1 MISNKL
7 SRFTDEN
14 MNMQLLTQM
23 QDAIKNTI
31 TDKKIG
37 VAFSGGVD
45 STLLAKLVKDLE
57 YDVHLLTIGFHDSH
71 DINFAKEV
79 NEILNFPHSISE
91 IDPEKFKEVSDKIHQ
106 LIKTDN
112 LSWNE
117 NSIAFYYVAELA
129 QKNGL
134 NTVVT
139 ANGIDELFC
148 GYNSYREAIETGEDE
163 VVKMMNDKLK
173 NEEEM
178 MVAVNAVTAEFGV
191 RMIQPFLS
199 PSFVDYAKKIPISEK
214 IHGPDDM
221 KRKHAIRELAMDYG
235 VPEVAAQKQKK
246 ALQYGSQ
253 IHKSLLKSR
262 KTSAFTWLLTL
273 SIIVSDAPRWFC
285 ATKIDFISLSER
297 ADETT
302 LSFPSASIKLIPF
315 LCAANAT
322 LCTSLYA
329 LNRGM
334 PFLISASNTNSEK
347 ICPFVM

>member
-1 MISNKL
+1 MNK
-7 SRFTDEN
+7 
-14 MNMQLLTQM
+14 QLLDEM
-23 QDAIKNTI
+23 QNAVKSTV

-45 STLLAKLVKDLE
+45 STLLAKLVKDMGH
-57 YDVHLLTIGFHDSH
+57 DIHLLTIGFHDSH

-79 NEILNFPHSISE
+79 NQILNFPHSISE
-91 IDPEKFKEVSDKIHQ
+91 IEPEKFKEISQKINHT
-106 LIKTDN
+106 IKSDN

-134 NTVVT
+134 KTVVT

-148 GYNSYREAIETGEDE
+148 GYNSYREAIEAGEDE
-163 VVKMMNDKLK
+163 VVKMMNMKLK

-178 MVAVNAVTAEFGV
+178 MVAINTVTAEFGV

-199 PSFVDYAKKIPISEK
+199 PNFIDYAKKIPVSEK

-221 KRKHAIRELAMDYG
+221 QRKHPIRELAMDYG
-235 VPEVAAQKQKK
+235 IPEVAAQKQKK

-262 KTSAFTWLLTL
+262 KTS
-273 SIIVSDAPRWFC
+273 
-285 ATKIDFISLSER
+285 
-297 ADETT
+297 
-302 LSFPSASIKLIPF
+302 
-315 LCAANAT
+315 
-322 LCTSLYA
+322 
-329 LNRGM
+329 
-334 PFLISASNTNSEK
+334 
-347 ICPFVM
+347 

>member
-1 MISNKL
+1 MNK
-7 SRFTDEN
+7 
-14 MNMQLLTQM
+14 QLLDEMENAVKETV
-23 QDAIKNTI
+23 

-45 STLLAKLVKDLE
+45 STLLAKLVKDMGH
-57 YDVHLLTIGFHDSH
+57 DIHLLTIGFQDSH

-79 NEILNFPHSISE
+79 NQILNFSHSISE
-91 IDPEKFKEVSDKIHQ
+91 INPEKFKDVSQKINQ
-106 LIKTDN
+106 TIKSDN

-129 QKNGL
+129 RKNEL
-134 NTVVT
+134 KTVVT

-173 NEEEM
+173 NEGEM
-178 MVAVNAVTAEFGV
+178 MVAINTVTAEFGV
-191 RMIQPFLS
+191 KMVQPFLS
-199 PSFVDYAKKIPISEK
+199 PSFVDYAKRIPVSEK

-221 KRKHAIRELAMDYG
+221 KRKHVIRELAMDYG

-262 KTSAFTWLLTL
+262 KTS
-273 SIIVSDAPRWFC
+273 
-285 ATKIDFISLSER
+285 
-297 ADETT
+297 
-302 LSFPSASIKLIPF
+302 
-315 LCAANAT
+315 
-322 LCTSLYA
+322 
-329 LNRGM
+329 
-334 PFLISASNTNSEK
+334 
-347 ICPFVM
+347 

>member
-1 MISNKL
+1 MNK
-7 SRFTDEN
+7 
-14 MNMQLLTQM
+14 QLLDEMENAVKETV
-23 QDAIKNTI
+23 

-45 STLLAKLVKDLE
+45 STLLAKLVKDMG
-57 YDVHLLTIGFHDSH
+57 YDIHLLTIGFQDSH

-79 NEILNFPHSISE
+79 NQILNFPHSISE
-91 IDPEKFKEVSDKIHQ
+91 IDPEKFKEVSQKINQ
-106 LIKTDN
+106 TIKSDN

-134 NTVVT
+134 KTVVT

-173 NEEEM
+173 NEGEM
-178 MVAVNAVTAEFGV
+178 MVAINAVTAEFGV
-191 RMIQPFLS
+191 TMIQPFLL
-199 PSFVDYAKKIPISEK
+199 PNFIEYAKKIPVSEK
-214 IHGPDDM
+214 IHGQDDM
-221 KRKHAIRELAMDYG
+221 QRKHPIRELAMDYG

-262 KTSAFTWLLTL
+262 KTS
-273 SIIVSDAPRWFC
+273 
-285 ATKIDFISLSER
+285 
-297 ADETT
+297 
-302 LSFPSASIKLIPF
+302 
-315 LCAANAT
+315 
-322 LCTSLYA
+322 
-329 LNRGM
+329 
-334 PFLISASNTNSEK
+334 
-347 ICPFVM
+347 